1 MTKGDAEGF
10 KGAIERMNTVF
21 AVFGQ
26 GKKMTLDDEVEK
38 LIQERKEARARRDF
52 ARADEIRDELD
63 ARGIVLEDT
72 PAGTRWKQK

>member
-1 MTKGDAEGF
+1 
-10 KGAIERMNTVF
+10 MNTVF